1 MCALSLYTNDAVCK
15 FFMQKQ
21 KSSIRLFYDK
31 DETTN
36 VLNSKEIT
44 QNYSLM
50 KENNVCNV
58 FKYIYMCIHTH
69 THTHAQ
75 RCNTLLY
82 YIYIT
87 FRIIY

>member
-50 KENNVCNV
+50 KENDVCNV

-69 THTHAQ
+69 TRTHTHNDAIP
-75 RCNTLLY
+75 CYTIFISLLG
-82 YIYIT
+82 
-87 FRIIY
+87 